1 MIRIMVD
8 GLPVYVVDV
17 LSAAILA
24 RHLKDAG
31 PDDEPR
37 NEKGEWTSGGGGGGG
52 GDVVEHHKARLT
64 AALAEPE
71 DFEKAFADIQRLDT
85 PTLKKLARSFSGTQ
99 ATSRADALDRI
110 KSRHTNLMAAG
121 ARVLAYGGRTAG

>member
-1 MIRIMVD
+1 MEGRPMIRIMVD

-37 NEKGEWTSGGGGGGG
+37 NEKGEWTSGGGGAGSAGGG
-52 GDVVEHHKARLT
+52 GEGGPSAAVKQYGSQLLGALGKEGFADVYARLKSDKSIGR
-64 AALAEPE
+64 PE
-71 DFEKAFADIQRLDT
+71 M
-85 PTLKKLARSFSGTQ
+85 
-99 ATSRADALDRI
+99 ATIAHQFNGPVAPSASRPKDP
-110 KSRHTNLMAAG
+110 
-121 ARVLAYGGRTAG
+121 